1 MFINILCCF
10 GVFAFTLLI
19 FDFEIP
25 YPFFV
30 FILIGQA
37 RVRKIPQK
45 ITQAQV
51 LLVLRFAKIKF
62 FYFAFSTYFL

>member
-1 MFINILCCF
+1 MFFVCF
-10 GVFAFTLLI
+10 GVFAFALSV

-30 FILIGQA
+30 LILTGQA

-45 ITQAQV
+45 NTSAGV
-51 LLVLRFAKIKF
+51 ACVTVCKN
-62 FYFAFSTYFL
+62 

>member
-10 GVFAFTLLI
+10 GVFAFTLSV

-30 FILIGQA
+30 FILTGQA
-37 RVRKIPQK
+37 RVRKIP
-45 ITQAQV
+45 
-51 LLVLRFAKIKF
+51 LLSEILQ
-62 FYFAFSTYFL
+62 